1 MSVAAVVL
9 AAGLSTR
16 FGAANKLL
24 AEVDGRPLVLRTLGA
39 VLAATTAPPLVVLG
53 HQAERVTARLAGLP
67 VDLAT
72 NPDYVG
78 GQQGSVAF
86 GLARVADADLTLVV
100 PGDLALLTAPA
111 LAPLLSAAR
120 TAPPGRITVPMRGE
134 ERGNPVVLSRQAR
147 AAVLAGG
154 PRLGC
159 GGFTRRHP
167 ELVHR
172 FETDTPAFF
181 ADVDTADDLARL
193 RDEMA
198 DAAR

>member
-24 AEVDGRPLVLRTLGA
+24 AELGGRPLLRRPLDA
-39 VLAATTAPPLVVLG
+39 VLGVTTAPPLVVLG
-53 HQAERVTARLAGLP
+53 HQAEAVRARLAGLA

-72 NPDYVG
+72 NPDVAE
-78 GQQGSVAF
+78 GQQCSVAF
-86 GLARVADADLTLVV
+86 GLARAPDADLTLVV

-111 LAPLLSAAR
+111 LETLLAAAR
-120 TAPPGRITVPMRGE
+120 TALPGRITVPMRGE
-134 ERGNPVVLSRQAR
+134 ARGNPVVLSRQAR

-159 GGFTRRHP
+159 AGFTRRHP
-167 ELVHR
+167 GLVHR
-172 FETDTPAFF
+172 FESDTPAFF
-181 ADVDTADDLARL
+181 ADVDTAEDLARL

-198 DAAR
+198 DAGR

>member
-16 FGAANKLL
+16 FGAENKLL
-24 AEVDGRPLVLRTLGA
+24 AEVGGRSLLRRTLDA
-39 VLAATTAPPLVVLG
+39 VLGVTTVPPVVVLG
-53 HQAERVTARLAGLP
+53 HQAEAVGARLAGLP
-67 VDLAT
+67 VDAAT
-72 NPDYVG
+72 SPDHAA

-111 LAPLLSAAR
+111 LATLLSAAR

-134 ERGNPVVLSRQAR
+134 ARGNPVVLSRQAR

-159 GGFTRRHP
+159 GGFTRRRP

-172 FETDTPAFF
+172 FESDTPAYFT
-181 ADVDTADDLARL
+181 DIDTVDDLARL